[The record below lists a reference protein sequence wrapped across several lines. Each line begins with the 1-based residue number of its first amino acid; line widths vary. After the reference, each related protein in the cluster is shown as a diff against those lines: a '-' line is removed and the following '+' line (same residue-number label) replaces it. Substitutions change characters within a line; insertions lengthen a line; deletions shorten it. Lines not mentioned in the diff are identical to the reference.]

1 VEDPQARPVTGK
13 TLKPRTKALAAL
25 AGISIVLLA
34 ATVALAIPYSRLAH
48 RVDQQLAGSLL
59 NTIDYYSAPEIVAPG
74 DPMSPSDLAA
84 AFQHQAPPVQISLSN
99 GRVTSI
105 DDITTHRSLP
115 NYQLQPR
122 LLTNISEQG
131 RAKRTPVYF
140 SEIPP
145 VLVHAILSAEDKRF
159 FTHSGLDALRV
170 MKAVYV
176 DLKARR
182 KEQGASTITMQ
193 FARNLCLRRDKI
205 WKRKVEEV
213 LITAYLEHKLSKN
226 QIFERYCNLVY
237 LGGEGPFGINGIG
250 EAAQVYFN
258 KDVRQLNLDEAATL
272 AGLIQRPAY
281 LNPFRHPGRA
291 VDRRNVVLKRMRE
304 NKYIGDAQYAE
315 AIAAPLGLRSGA
327 AEHSESQYFVDIAAK
342 EAARASDELHRPTAV
357 YTTLD
362 LRLQQAAER
371 SIADGMQLVDKQLA
385 AKGKSAPSTA
395 PQVVLIALDPR
406 TGEVKALCGGRNYS
420 LSQLNRVFAKRPPG
434 SVFKPFVY
442 TAALNTAIAGGN
454 PVLTSASLV
463 DDSPATFG
471 DGNQTYSPANF
482 KHEFMGQVTLR
493 QALAHS
499 LNVATVKVGQM
510 VGFENVVT
518 VAREAGM
525 NEDIRPTPAVALGAY
540 QVTPL
545 EIARA
550 YTIFANGGNLVQPQ
564 FIAEMRNSSGES
576 VYRQSAITKRVLDP
590 RIAFLMVDMLQE
602 VLRSGTAAGVRAR
615 GFRLP
620 AAGKTG
626 TSHDGWFAG
635 FTSELLCVVW
645 VGFDD
650 YTDLGLEGA
659 RSALPI
665 WTEFMSEAARYKQY
679 GNAKPFQP
687 PSGVIQVSVD
697 PQTGELPGPGCPV
710 GIPTYFVE
718 GTQPQTQ
725 CMPQEIEIISTADG
739 GVIERSVPAQI
750 QPPSL
755 SPFERPSQSQ
765 VLDLVP
771 LINNLPR

>member
-1 VEDPQARPVTGK
+1 MSILLLLVT
-13 TLKPRTKALAAL
+13 L
-25 AGISIVLLA
+25 
-34 ATVALAIPYSRLAH
+34 ALAIPYFRLAR

-74 DPMSPSDLAA
+74 DPMSPEDLAA
-84 AFQHQAPPVQISLSN
+84 EFQHKAPPVQINLSN

-105 DDITTHRSLP
+105 ADVTTDRSLP
-115 NYQLQPR
+115 NYQLQPQ
-122 LLTNISEQG
+122 LLTNMSEQG
-131 RAKRTPVYF
+131 RTKRTPVYF
-140 SEIPP
+140 SDIPP

-159 FTHSGLDALRV
+159 FTHPGVDTLRV

-176 DLKARR
+176 DLKERR
-182 KEQGASTITMQ
+182 KEQGASTISMQ
-193 FARNLCLRRDKI
+193 LARNLCLRREKI

-226 QIFERYCNLVY
+226 QIFERYCNLIY
-237 LGGEGPFGINGIG
+237 LGGEGPFGITGIG
-250 EAAQVYFN
+250 EAAQVYFS
-258 KDVRQLNLDEAATL
+258 KDVRQLNLVEAATL

-281 LNPFRHPGRA
+281 LNPFRYPGRA
-291 VDRRNVVLKRMRE
+291 RDRRNVVLKRMRD
-304 NKYIGDAQYAE
+304 NKYIGDAQYAQ
-315 AIAAPLGLRSGA
+315 AIGAPLGLRA
-327 AEHSESQYFVDIAAK
+327 DTAQLSESQYFVDIAAK
-342 EAARASDELHRPTAV
+342 EAARESDGIDKPTAV

-362 LRLQQAAER
+362 LRLQRAAER

-385 AKGKSAPSTA
+385 ARGKSAPSTA
-395 PQVVLIALDPR
+395 PQVVLIAFDPH
-406 TGEVKALCGGRNYS
+406 TGEVKALCGGRNYA

-442 TAALNTAIAGGN
+442 TAALNTALRGGGT
-454 PVLTSASLV
+454 VLTPASLV
-463 DDSPATFG
+463 DDSPTTFD

-493 QALAHS
+493 QAMAHS
-499 LNVATVKVGQM
+499 LNVAAVKVGQM
-510 VGFENVVT
+510 AGFQNVVAI
-518 VAREAGM
+518 ARQAGM
-525 NEDIRPTPAVALGAY
+525 NDDIRATPAVALGAY

-550 YTIFANGGNLVQPQ
+550 YTIFANGGNLVQPA
-564 FIAEMRNSSGES
+564 FIAEMRDSSGQTL
-576 VYRQSAITKRVLDP
+576 YRQAPATKRVLDP

-602 VLRSGTAAGVRAR
+602 VMRSGTAAGVRAR

-697 PQTGELPGPGCPV
+697 PQTGQLSGPGCPA

-718 GTQPQTQ
+718 GTQPQTECALQ
-725 CMPQEIEIISTADG
+725 QVEILSTGDG
-739 GVIERSVPAQI
+739 GVIERWVPI
-750 QPPSL
+750 QPAAPSL
-755 SPFERPSQSQ
+755 QTPSQSQ
-765 VLDLVP
+765 VPD
-771 LINNLPR
+771 ILPIKNSQPQ